1 MEHTPVLLLESI
13 DGLNIKPRGVYVD
26 GTVGRGGHAA
36 EIAKRL
42 DTGKLIAI
50 DRDADAI
57 AGAGAVLKAYS
68 ELVTFV
74 HGGFEDITD
83 ILDGCRVAKVD
94 GMIFDLG
101 VSSPQLD
108 DSQRGFSYMYDAPLD
123 MRMDRRDGLTAHQIV
138 NNFSEDKLRQ
148 IFYEYGEERYAKLIA
163 AAIVRKRAAAPIETT
178 FDLNSVIFSAIP
190 AAARREQQHPSKRCF
205 QALRI
210 AVNDELGNLARLL
223 EAAPDRLKQG
233 GRLCVISFH
242 SLEDRLVKNSFLA
255 RAKGC
260 VCPKDFPVCVCGF
273 EPTLKIITRKPIVPG
288 EAETGGNGN
297 PRARSAKLR
306 IAERI

>member
-1 MEHTPVLLLESI
+1 
-13 DGLNIKPRGVYVD
+13 LNIKPGGVYVD

-36 EIAKRL
+36 GIAKRFGA
-42 DTGKLIAI
+42 GKLIAI

-57 AGAGAVLKAYS
+57 SEAGEALAEYS
-68 ELVTFV
+68 GLVTFI
-74 HGGFEDITD
+74 HGGFEDIPD
-83 ILDGCRVAKVD
+83 ILDGCRVGKAD

-108 DSQRGFSYMYDAPLD
+108 DSQRGFSYMNDAPLD
-123 MRMDRRDGLTAHQIV
+123 MRMDRRDELTARQIV
-138 NNFSEDKLRQ
+138 NNWDEDKLRR

-163 AAIVRKRAAAPIETT
+163 AAIVKKRAAAPIDTT
-178 FDLNSVIFSAIP
+178 FDLNGVIFSAIP

-210 AVNDELGNLARLL
+210 AVNNELGNLARLL
-223 EAAPDRLKQG
+223 DAAPDRLNKG
-233 GRLCVISFH
+233 GRLCVISFN
-242 SLEDRLVKNSFLA
+242 SLEDRRAKNSFLA

-273 EPTLKIITRKPIVPG
+273 EPILKIVTKKPIVPG
-288 EAETGGNGN
+288 EAETGRN